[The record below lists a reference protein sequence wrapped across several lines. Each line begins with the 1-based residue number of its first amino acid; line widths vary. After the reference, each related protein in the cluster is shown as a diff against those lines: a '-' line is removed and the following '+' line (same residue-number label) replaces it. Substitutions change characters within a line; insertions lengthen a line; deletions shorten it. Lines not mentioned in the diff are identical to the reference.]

1 VRLRDN
7 QRGQA
12 SVELV
17 ALLPLLAI
25 VGLIGWQIVVA
36 GQAVWMSGAAARS
49 AARAEAIGSD
59 ASAAARRALPGA
71 LRRAV
76 RVRTGDDGA
85 VRVAIGVPSVV
96 GGLRLGSV
104 SARAQFVRQA
114 P

>member
-1 VRLRDN
+1 LRSD
-7 QRGQA
+7 QRGQT

-17 ALLPLLAI
+17 ALLPLLAVI
-25 VGLIGWQIVVA
+25 GLIGWQVVVA

-49 AARAEAIGSD
+49 AARASAIGGD
-59 ASAAARRALPGA
+59 AEAAARRVLPGA
-71 LRRAV
+71 LRGGV
-76 RVRTGDDGA
+76 RVRTGDGGV
-85 VRVAIGVPSVV
+85 VRVAIGVPSVL